1 MKTAIS
7 EAEGISTPCY
17 CYDMELLS
25 RTLDEINS
33 CMEGYP
39 YSAHY
44 AVKANGNPEILRTV
58 ARAGFGA
65 DCVSGG
71 EIRAAIECGF
81 APETI
86 SYAGVGKTDHEIRYG
101 IEAGIGAFNV
111 ESVEELEI
119 IAGIARECGRRARVL
134 FRINPDIDAHTHHY
148 ITTGIAENKFGMD
161 MRRLDDAIGTVLSSP
176 ELEFRGLHFHI
187 GSQITTMEPFE
198 LLCQRIMELQARVEA
213 AGLEVK
219 VIDVGGGLGIDYED
233 PDAAPIADFRA
244 YFDVFK
250 RHLPLREGQ
259 SLCFEPGRSVV
270 AQCGS
275 LLTRVIY
282 VKHGIGKKFLIV
294 DGGMSDLLRP
304 ALYGAHHAIEN
315 LSAARRGETATEIY
329 DVVGPI
335 CESADIFARDERMP
349 VSRRGDLIAFR
360 SAGAYGES
368 MASNYNMRSLPG
380 SVYIR
385 GDKTCVGK

>member
-7 EAEGISTPCY
+7 EAEEIATPCY

-25 RTLDEINS
+25 STLDEINS

-71 EIRAAIECGF
+71 EIRVAIECGF

-86 SYAGVGKTDHEIRYG
+86 SYAGVGKTDHEIRYS

-148 ITTGIAENKFGMD
+148 ITTGIAENKFGID
-161 MRRLDDAIGTVLSSP
+161 MRRLDDAIG
-176 ELEFRGLHFHI
+176 I
-187 GSQITTMEPFE
+187 GV
-198 LLCQRIMELQARVEA
+198 QRA
-213 AGLEVK
+213 AFP
-219 VIDVGGGLGIDYED
+219 YR
-233 PDAAPIADFRA
+233 IADHDNGTF
-244 YFDVFK
+244 
-250 RHLPLREGQ
+250 
-259 SLCFEPGRSVV
+259 
-270 AQCGS
+270 
-275 LLTRVIY
+275 
-282 VKHGIGKKFLIV
+282 
-294 DGGMSDLLRP
+294 
-304 ALYGAHHAIEN
+304 
-315 LSAARRGETATEIY
+315 
-329 DVVGPI
+329 
-335 CESADIFARDERMP
+335 
-349 VSRRGDLIAFR
+349 
-360 SAGAYGES
+360 
-368 MASNYNMRSLPG
+368 
-380 SVYIR
+380 
-385 GDKTCVGK
+385 

>member
-1 MKTAIS
+1 
-7 EAEGISTPCY
+7 
-17 CYDMELLS
+17 
-25 RTLDEINS
+25 
-33 CMEGYP
+33 
-39 YSAHY
+39 
-44 AVKANGNPEILRTV
+44 
-58 ARAGFGA
+58 
-65 DCVSGG
+65 
-71 EIRAAIECGF
+71 
-81 APETI
+81 
-86 SYAGVGKTDHEIRYG
+86 
-101 IEAGIGAFNV
+101 
-111 ESVEELEI
+111 
-119 IAGIARECGRRARVL
+119 
-134 FRINPDIDAHTHHY
+134 
-148 ITTGIAENKFGMD
+148 
-161 MRRLDDAIGTVLSSP
+161 
-176 ELEFRGLHFHI
+176 
-187 GSQITTMEPFE
+187 
-198 LLCQRIMELQARVEA
+198 MELQARVEA

-233 PDAAPIADFRA
+233 PDAAPIADFRS

-259 SLCFEPGRSVV
+259 RVCFEPGRSVV